1 MTGPSVRAE
10 VGRLAAEL
18 DVDPGELAFLHDV
31 PPTAIRDLRA
41 DLAEALHTRH
51 EAKFRRLARLSHL
64 APAPI
69 TAKVAEVA
77 FSPLLGARVAA
88 VMEPEQAIRLAA
100 RLSPGFLTDV
110 STRLDPVRAE
120 PIIRGLPVRTVVDV
134 GRRLLEREE
143 YLPLGRFVSVVDTDV
158 ALEVVEVASAEQML
172 AVALWTE
179 EVAALDAVMQRLPDA
194 RLADVLAVGLAADAR
209 ESAYDDLAAVL
220 AAAGDATRARL
231 LDLAAGLDGADAT
244 PLTER
249 LP

>member
-1 MTGPSVRAE
+1 MSGTTVRAE

-18 DVDPGELAFLHDV
+18 AVDPGDLAFLHDV
-31 PPTAIRDLRA
+31 PPAAIRDLRA

-100 RLSPGFLTDV
+100 RLSPRFLTDV
-110 STRLDPVRAE
+110 STRLDPVRAA

-143 YLPLGRFVSVVDTDV
+143 FLPLGRFVSVVDTDV
-158 ALEVVEVASAEQML
+158 ALEVVEVASAQQML
-172 AVALWTE
+172 AVAVWTE
-179 EVAALDAVMQRLPDA
+179 DVAALDAVMQRLPHQ
-194 RLADVLAVGLAADAR
+194 RLADVLAAGLAADAP

-220 AAAGDATRARL
+220 SAASDVTRDRL
-231 LDLAAGLDGADAT
+231 LDLAAGLEGVDAA
-244 PLTER
+244 PLAER
-249 LP
+249 LA